1 MAASLLIAVWDIDPM
16 SEITIHYNEWAKQ
29 RPELAK
35 LGTALWDAETEEDVK
50 QACDNIQYDI

>member
-35 LGTALWDAETEEDVK
+35 LGNALWDAETEEDVK
-50 QACDNIQYDI
+50 QAFDNIPL